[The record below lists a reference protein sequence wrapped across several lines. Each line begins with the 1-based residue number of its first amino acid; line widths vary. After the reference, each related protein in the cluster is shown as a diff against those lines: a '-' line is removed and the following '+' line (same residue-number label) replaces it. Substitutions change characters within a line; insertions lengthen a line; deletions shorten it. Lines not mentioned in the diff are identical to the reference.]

1 MLNKD
6 GIYWYFNIFILRIK
20 TFSSKYMI
28 TNTLDTIET
37 NTGHPTLQ
45 QIKENQKA

>member
-1 MLNKD
+1 MLFI
-6 GIYWYFNIFILRIK
+6 GILRFFILRIK

-28 TNTLDTIET
+28 TNILHTIET

-45 QIKENQKA
+45 QIKENQKVL